1 MMGPSHII
9 LLAALVVLLVI
20 ASVTDWRTRT
30 IDNWLNIAIA
40 IGAPLWWWAN
50 GISLWPDV
58 AIIVAQAV
66 FAFGVFA
73 AMFALGA
80 MGGGDVKMIGAL
92 ALWFPPFQFLHL
104 ISMMAIAGGVLTVV
118 MLICH
123 KIHKFEGRPE
133 IPYGIA
139 IAFAA
144 LWEVSQTIS

>member
-1 MMGPSHII
+1 MGPSHII
-9 LLAALVVLLVI
+9 LLGALVVLLII

-30 IDNWLNIAIA
+30 IHNWLNMTIA
-40 IGAPLWWWAN
+40 IGAPLWWWVNELA
-50 GISLWPDV
+50 LWPDIAV
-58 AIIVAQAV
+58 IIAQAV
-66 FAFGVFA
+66 IAFGIFA

-92 ALWFPPFQFLHL
+92 ALWFPPLQFLHL
-104 ISMMAIAGGVLTVV
+104 ISVMAIAGGVLTLV
-118 MLICH
+118 MLIRH
-123 KIHKFEGRPE
+123 KVQRFEGRPE

>member
-1 MMGPSHII
+1 MMGASHII
-9 LLAALVVLLVI
+9 LLAALAVLLVI

-30 IDNWLNIAIA
+30 IDNWLNLTIA
-40 IGAPLWWWAN
+40 IGAPLWWWTN
-50 GISLWPDV
+50 GFSLWPDI
-58 AIIVAQAV
+58 AIIIAQAV
-66 FAFGVFA
+66 IAFGIFA
-73 AMFALGA
+73 AMFAFGA

-92 ALWFPPFQFLHL
+92 ALWFTPLQFFHL
-104 ISMMAIAGGVLTVV
+104 VTVMAIAGGVLTIV

-123 KIHKFEGRPE
+123 KIQKIEGRPE